1 MLCYKANEA
10 ESKLLKTGRKYVL
23 GRKDRHLVIN
33 HKKVSH
39 DHAEFT
45 VGAYTHDDVVSL

>member
-1 MLCYKANEA
+1 M
-10 ESKLLKTGRKYVL
+10 
-23 GRKDRHLVIN
+23 IN

-45 VGAYTHDDVVSL
+45 VGAYTHDDVVSLLLLILYILRVFKSFRNSRTL